1 MAALGFLGALRRR
14 LERRWLAVFVVFAV
28 VGAILAVAHVTS
40 AVLEH
45 YPVDTRR
52 LNFLLVHVYAGA
64 VLLGAIAMLAAIVG
78 DRRSG
83 APGDGLH
90 RLGVGAWLA
99 IAAIQITMY
108 CVYLGL

>member
-1 MAALGFLGALRRR
+1 MN
-14 LERRWLAVFVVFAV
+14 V
-28 VGAILAVAHVTS
+28 
-40 AVLEH
+40 
-45 YPVDTRR
+45 
-52 LNFLLVHVYAGA
+52 LLVHVYAGA
-64 VLLGAIAMLAAIVG
+64 VVLGAIAILAAIVG

-99 IAAIQITMY
+99 IAAIQMAMY